1 MEKETVIKVF
11 NNGKHK
17 IFATC
22 PKKHKNMP
30 FRLLKK
36 KPVKKRKEK
45 KLMEY
50 SKEIIVVIL
59 IF

>member
-1 MEKETVIKVF
+1 MENIKSLPRVQ
-11 NNGKHK
+11 
-17 IFATC
+17 
-22 PKKHKNMP
+22 KNI
-30 FRLLKK
+30 RICLLGYLKK

-50 SKEIIVVIL
+50 SKEIIVAIL